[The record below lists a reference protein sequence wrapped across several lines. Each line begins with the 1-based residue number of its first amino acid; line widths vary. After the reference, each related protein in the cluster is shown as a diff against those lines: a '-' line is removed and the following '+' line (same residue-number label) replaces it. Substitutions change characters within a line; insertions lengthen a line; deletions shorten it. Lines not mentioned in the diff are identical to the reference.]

1 MQLLQTHRRLVLAA
15 AAASILPMREVLAQ
29 TTAAG
34 GDWFAMV
41 KAHHALIAR
50 SFDKLL
56 ASEGSTYLSR
66 QVLVATIGHQLT
78 AHSVAEENVIYPAIA
93 LHGALSDADKLY
105 LDQAHAKVMN
115 AQLEMQA
122 ELKDKGNWMEAGRAL
137 QAAVMHHAMDDEE
150 ARIFPALQ
158 AALDP
163 AMNAML
169 ARKYKR
175 EFDSVKLV
183 RVAT

>member
-1 MQLLQTHRRLVLAA
+1 MQILQPNRRLVLAA

-29 TTAAG
+29 TAAG

-41 KAHHALIAR
+41 QAHHALIAR

-56 ASEGSTYLSR
+56 ASSKSTYLSR
-66 QVLVATIGHQLT
+66 QELVATIGYQLT
-78 AHSVAEENVIYPAIA
+78 AHSVAEENVVYPAIA
-93 LHGALSDADKLY
+93 MNGTMTDADKLY

-122 ELKDKGNWMEAGRAL
+122 EMKDKGDWMEAGRAL
-137 QAAVMHHAMDDEE
+137 QVAVLRHAKEDEE
-150 ARIFPALQ
+150 ARIFPALK

-163 AMNAML
+163 TMNAML
-169 ARKYKR
+169 ATRYRR

-183 RVAT
+183 RAVAA